1 MDRSVDLAIS
11 SKSQHLHGCKYKH
24 GKRASKPNKLASTHR
39 QIVLNEAEDNVSAD
53 ENSCASD
60 ASAAVNSDWPLVVHR
75 PQVADEANQLLR
87 ALRHTMV
94 RPVCELQVTDKMG
107 LTSLE

>member
-1 MDRSVDLAIS
+1 MVKL
-11 SKSQHLHGCKYKH
+11 LV
-24 GKRASKPNKLASTHR
+24 NKTASTHR

-60 ASAAVNSDWPLVVHR
+60 AGTAVHGGWSLVVHC

-87 ALRHTMV
+87 AGRHTVV

-107 LTSLE
+107 LTGLE